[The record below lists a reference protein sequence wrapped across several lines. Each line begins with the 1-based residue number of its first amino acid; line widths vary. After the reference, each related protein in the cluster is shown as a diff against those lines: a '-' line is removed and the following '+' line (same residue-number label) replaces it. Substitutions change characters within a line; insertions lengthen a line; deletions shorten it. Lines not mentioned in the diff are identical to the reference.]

1 MTDFCCLLHEAFHMN
16 SVIGLTIKEVQVIVN
31 PGGGEQGEGKD
42 QVCTSWPHWSGLIL
56 CKFCVLLMG
65 CGTAANRSDTSL
77 LTRSVYQRAFRS
89 PEEVPQS
96 YPLRKHWYLPFG
108 VRRNRSRTR
117 AGSHDFLKRS
127 TNYLQVYYSFPDSPS
142 EEILFPST
150 LGLFHHWLIP
160 LICSIGSV
168 VWCDRSCLF
177 SALCVSS
184 SK

>member
-1 MTDFCCLLHEAFHMN
+1 MN
-16 SVIGLTIKEVQVIVN
+16 SVIGLTIKEVQVVVN
-31 PGGGEQGEGKD
+31 PGGGEQGEGKH
-42 QVCTSWPHWSGLIL
+42 QVHTSWPHWAGLIL
-56 CKFCVLLMG
+56 CKFCVVLMG

-77 LTRSVYQRAFRS
+77 LTQSVPRRGFRS

-96 YPLRKHWYLPFG
+96 YPLLKHWYLPFG

-117 AGSHDFLKRS
+117 AGSHEFLKRS
-127 TNYLQVYYSFPDSPS
+127 NYSFPDSPS

-168 VWCDRSCLF
+168 VLCDWSFLF